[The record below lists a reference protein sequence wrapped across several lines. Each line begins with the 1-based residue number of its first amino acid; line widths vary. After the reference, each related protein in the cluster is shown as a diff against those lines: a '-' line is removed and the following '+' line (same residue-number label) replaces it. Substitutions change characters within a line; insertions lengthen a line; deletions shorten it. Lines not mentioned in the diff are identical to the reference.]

1 MEITNARLILP
12 DSIKASRQQLMK
24 RFLTFFCTLIAF
36 RSWVAA
42 LLLPVGSLMAVD
54 FQCDVRPVLA
64 AHCFKCHGPD
74 EKTRKAKLRLDIRPE
89 LDLFDEI
96 LSRID
101 HSDFDELMPP
111 PAAKKPLSVA
121 QKKMLRAW
129 VKAGAIYTEHWAFI
143 PPKRPV
149 VPKVKQVDWPR
160 NDLDHFILLPLEK
173 EGRAPSPPADRRGP
187 CVPGGALPRSWR
199 DPPGAAGLSRR
210 ALLISRMEG
219 FPIPSEHRPTRRGS
233 KQECGGGEA
242 SLPPPLSVRAA
253 PKFGITR

>member
-1 MEITNARLILP
+1 MSFLRTGLYIGLL
-12 DSIKASRQQLMK
+12 ASVPLR
-24 RFLTFFCTLIAF
+24 
-36 RSWVAA
+36 
-42 LLLPVGSLMAVD
+42 AVD
-54 FQCDVRPVLA
+54 FQRDVRPVLA

-149 VPKVKQVDWPR
+149 VPKVKQANWPR
-160 NDLDHFILLPLEK
+160 NNLDYFTLRQLES
-173 EGRAPSPPADRRGP
+173 EDRAPSPKADRYRLIRRLSLDLIGI
-187 CVPGGALPRSWR
+187 
-199 DPPGAAGLSRR
+199 PPSP
-210 ALLISRMEG
+210 E
-219 FPIPSEHRPTRRGS
+219 E
-233 KQECGGGEA
+233 
-242 SLPPPLSVRAA
+242 VR
-253 PKFGITR
+253 KFVNNQQP